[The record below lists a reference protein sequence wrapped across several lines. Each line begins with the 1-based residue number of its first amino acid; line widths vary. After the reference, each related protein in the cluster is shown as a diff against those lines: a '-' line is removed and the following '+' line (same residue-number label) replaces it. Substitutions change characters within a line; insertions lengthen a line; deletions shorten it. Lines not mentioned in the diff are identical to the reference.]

1 MDMQYDNYANSRL
14 QGRFREMS
22 SWRFV
27 FPYLE
32 GKRVLDVGCSDGLYL
47 RHLSKDS
54 VGIEQV
60 DALAEA
66 GRGKGL
72 HIIGGDVLE
81 GVRGFVDSSF
91 EGVLFSHVME
101 HVDCPIVMLRELYRV
116 MKPGGILVLGLPIE
130 RNIYRDLLRMDYFD
144 GTHIYAF
151 SVRNALNLTETTG
164 FKAQKIFF
172 HLPKCQNS
180 LGAGL
185 EGLWNAVR
193 WPFREY
199 FSLAYWVIAEKE

>member
-1 MDMQYDNYANSRL
+1 MDAQYDSYANSRL
-14 QGRFREMS
+14 QGKFREMS

-47 RHLSKDS
+47 QHLSKDS

-60 DALAEA
+60 DALADA

-72 HIIGGDVLE
+72 HIIGGDVLD
-81 GVRGFVDSSF
+81 GVRSLATSSF
-91 EGVLFSHVME
+91 DGVLFSHVME
-101 HVDCPIVMLRELYRV
+101 HVDCPIVMLRELYRI
-116 MKPGGILVLGLPIE
+116 MKPGGVLVLGLPIE
-130 RNIYRDLLRMDYFD
+130 RNIYRDFLRMDYFD

-151 SVRNALNLTETTG
+151 SVRNALKLTTTVG
-164 FKAQKIFF
+164 FRVRKIFF
-172 HLPKCQNS
+172 HLPKCHNP
-180 LGAGL
+180 LGSVL
-185 EGLWNAVR
+185 ESLWNGVN

-199 FSLAYWVIAEKE
+199 FSLAYWVIVEK